1 MEVFIH
7 NTEEMD
13 AFARE
18 IVQSI
23 TQKRLEEN
31 EVNKVKGAS
40 IIGLSGELGAG
51 KTTFAKSFARALN
64 IFEPIPSPTF
74 VLARFYNIPD
84 NPDNPDSHESHESH
98 EFARLVHI
106 DAYRIED
113 TAELEVLDWT
123 GLQADAKNLILVE
136 WPENMKQLFPSN
148 VQMLSFSVVDQTT
161 RKVRTYL

>member
-1 MEVFIH
+1 MDVFIH

-18 IVQSI
+18 IVLSI
-23 TQKRLEEN
+23 MHKRQQEHDAN
-31 EVNKVKGAS
+31 EKSGAC

-64 IFEPIPSPTF
+64 VLEPIPSPTF
-74 VLARFYNIPD
+74 VLARFYYIPD
-84 NPDNPDSHESHESH
+84 SH

-106 DAYRIED
+106 DAYRIEK
-113 TAELEVLDWT
+113 TSELAVLDWV

-136 WPENMKQLFPSN
+136 WPEQLKELFP
-148 VQMLSFSVVDQTT
+148 QDATILTFEVVDETT
-161 RKVRTYL
+161 RKVSTNFK